1 MADDDVFSLSE
12 YELAPSPFA
21 DLTIPLGNFGP
32 ADQEGPAGE
41 FTVGKLR
48 VRLGDRPI
56 AYDLR
61 RVFMAGHG
69 QPPDTS
75 AYNGYDIWIIVHT
88 MGVLSEDGRGTVEA
102 MGYEVSVPDEK
113 AAYTID
119 LLPRTEFVTKL
130 EAGFQ
135 ARVDLGAEG
144 RAGVSKQGPADAG
157 TESALLAGSISVAM
171 SKSASLIGK
180 LSFSLKTPIVQAV
193 GVGSSRCQ
201 WHFEKHDKDL
211 LGDQVMVQTVLV
223 PRRTRQLE
231 FQIRGYAM
239 IKPRFYSFAARHET
253 GWVDVSCPLVSR
265 PIIPD
270 GKKTR

>member
-1 MADDDVFSLSE
+1 MADDDVLSLSE
-12 YELAPSPFA
+12 YELRPSPFA
-21 DLTIPLGNFGP
+21 DLTVPLGNFGLS
-32 ADQEGPAGE
+32 DQEGSVGE
-41 FTVGKLR
+41 LTIGKLR
-48 VRLGDRPI
+48 VRLGNRPI

-69 QPPDTS
+69 HPPDTS
-75 AYNGYDIWIIVHT
+75 AYNGYDIWMVVHT

-102 MGYEVSVPDEK
+102 MGYEVSFPDEK

-144 RAGVSKQGPADAG
+144 RAGVSTQGPADAG

-171 SKSASLIGK
+171 SKSASLLGK

-193 GVGSSRCQ
+193 GIGSSRSQ

-211 LGDQVMVQTVLV
+211 FGDQVMVQTVLV
-223 PRRTRQLE
+223 PRRTKQLD
-231 FQIRGYAM
+231 FKIRGYAM

-253 GWVDVSCPLVSR
+253 GWVKVSCPLVSR
-265 PIIPD
+265 PV
-270 GKKTR
+270 GLQGERKL